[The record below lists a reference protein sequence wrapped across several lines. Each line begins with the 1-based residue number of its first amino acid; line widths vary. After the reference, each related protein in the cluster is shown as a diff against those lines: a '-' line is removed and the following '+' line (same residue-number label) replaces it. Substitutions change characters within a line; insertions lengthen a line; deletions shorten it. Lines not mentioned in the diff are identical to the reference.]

1 MNARLQ
7 GRKDLRVGQWD
18 PGAGA
23 GRGVEVEADPISLFE
38 RDRAVGQA
46 SDP

>member
-23 GRGVEVEADPISLFE
+23 GRGVEVEADPISLVE

-46 SDP
+46 PDP